1 LNESRGNII
10 PRLKLSRAD
19 VSWAVTRQWGKVV
32 GDEIRVYGVLC
43 IQINVE
49 EEIEYPVWGH
59 SADIPDSNTVVLVLY
74 GKISR
79 RPGNVQRKSATL
91 S

>member
-19 VSWAVTRQWGKVV
+19 ISWAVTRQWGKVV
-32 GDEIRVYGVLC
+32 GHEIRIYGVLC

-49 EEIEYPVWGH
+49 EEIEYPVWCH
-59 SADIPDSNTVVLVLY
+59 SADISDSNTVALVLY

-79 RPGNVQRKSATL
+79 RSWNVQWKSTTL